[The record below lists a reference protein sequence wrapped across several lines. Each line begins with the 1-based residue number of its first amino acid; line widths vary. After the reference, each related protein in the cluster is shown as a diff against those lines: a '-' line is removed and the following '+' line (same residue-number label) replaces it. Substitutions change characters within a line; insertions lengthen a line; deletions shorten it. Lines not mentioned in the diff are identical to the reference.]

1 MYVLK
6 YFLEKRLV
14 KFKEGVIL
22 VSEVKR
28 GDESEEL

>member
-6 YFLEKRLV
+6 YFQKRLA
-14 KFKEGVIL
+14 KFKEDVIL
-22 VSEVKR
+22 VSEVER